1 MECISAAAIFVFL
14 PHILNAG
21 LSWRIYEKKKDVS
34 DNYRIFLSSVSYRI
48 LAGIIRDRSCASVL
62 SGDVLKSEKFREQRI
77 SGELYK
83 KLHKASGE
91 SGDWLSLLT
100 VSMAEGGFYPEK
112 VSENQELYRK
122 YKPEEFQLLLNAYP
136 GSVEGLRYFPVA
148 SSEIVFENTWMAKR
162 EYGGNRSHEGTDLFG
177 TVRESGYYP
186 VISMTDGTVEQKG
199 WLPLGGYPSRHPFSS
214 WGIFLLCA
222 SFRI

>member
-1 MECISAAAIFVFL
+1 MKRKKMFL
-14 PHILNAG
+14 IITGFFYL
-21 LSWRIYEKKKDVS
+21 L
-34 DNYRIFLSSVSYRI
+34 FLTD
-48 LAGIIRDRSCASVL
+48 LEGIIRDRSCASVL

-91 SGDWLSLLT
+91 SGDWLFLLT
-100 VSMAEGGFYPEK
+100 ASMAEGGFYPEK

-122 YKPEEFQLLLNAYP
+122 YKPEEFQLLLNAYRA
-136 GSVEGLRYFPVA
+136 VWEDVRYFPVA

-177 TVRESGYYP
+177 TVRELSLIH
-186 VISMTDGTVEQKG
+186 ISCS
-199 WLPLGGYPSRHPFSS
+199 L
-214 WGIFLLCA
+214 
-222 SFRI
+222 